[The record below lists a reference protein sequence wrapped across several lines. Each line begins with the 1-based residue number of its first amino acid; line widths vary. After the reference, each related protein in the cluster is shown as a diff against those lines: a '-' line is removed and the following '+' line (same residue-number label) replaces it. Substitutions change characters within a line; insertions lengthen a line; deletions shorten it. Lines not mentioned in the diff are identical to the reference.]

1 MKTLCS
7 QMRLAASFLAV
18 GLTAASCTENAPPK
32 SELSQG
38 AILPDG
44 IQVTQSTGT
53 VVTVASPGAV
63 IGADGSVLAPRTQEA
78 PLASIPLPQSKPQPK
93 PASKEEIVIPDKD
106 AKWTIFCTS
115 VDGPAHVEQA
125 KQLKA
130 QLVAATKSSKWY
142 IVHEDDKSSIYYGF
156 YRTIDRGT
164 KEGDLAHADR
174 LRIASMKNATGET
187 TLQLATFLQIDRA
200 APDAPVEWDLGAITR
215 NPKQYWSLQIA
226 AYTADASDAEGHD
239 RKWAAVESVKAL
251 RAQGIP
257 AFFYHGE
264 SISSVCVGIW
274 PEEAIKKQAGGNDS
288 GNAGSRSAE
297 QTLFVSNAPLPPGV
311 TPRDPEGRPMKAMV
325 PRVEIVDSTL
335 HEMMLRFPSHM
346 INAEERMHRVRDPKT
361 GEERMVPAP
370 SFLVL
375 VPEVKAPSATSGQ
388 RSSPGI
394 TQQVPILPP
403 GLLQTDQALPPQPG
417 VGKLREVGH

>member
-1 MKTLCS
+1 MKTLS
-7 QMRLAASFLAV
+7 AQMRLAASFLAV
-18 GLTAASCTENAPPK
+18 GLAAASCTENAPPK
-32 SELSQG
+32 SDLSQG

-44 IQVTQSTGT
+44 IQVTQSTGS

-63 IGADGSVLAPRTQEA
+63 ISPDGSVPATRTQEG
-78 PLASIPLPQSKPQPK
+78 PLATIPMPQSQPERK
-93 PASKEEIVIPDKD
+93 PAPKEIVIPDKD

-115 VDGPAHVEQA
+115 VDGPAHIEQA

-174 LRIASMKNATGET
+174 LRIASMKNAAGEM

-200 APDAPVEWDLGAITR
+200 APDAPLEWDLGAITR

-257 AFFYHGE
+257 AYYYHGE

-274 PEEAIKKQAGGNDS
+274 PEEAIKKQAGGNAK
-288 GNAGSRSAE
+288 GNAGSLSAE
-297 QTLFVSNAPLPPGV
+297 QTLFVANAPLPPGV
-311 TPRDPEGRPMKAMV
+311 TPKDPEGRPMKAMV
-325 PRVEIVDSTL
+325 PKVEIVDSTL
-335 HEMMLRFPSHM
+335 LDMMRRFPSHM
-346 INAEERMHRVRDPKT
+346 INAEERMHRVRDPKS

-370 SFLVL
+370 SFLVE
-375 VPEVKAPSATSGQ
+375 VPEAKASSVTSGQ

-394 TQQVPILPP
+394 TQQVPVLPP
-403 GLLQTDQALPPQPG
+403 GLLQTDQPLPPQPG